1 MPTQPFLSGTDDDID
16 AILDAF
22 DLNISPLAGRYGI
35 TSMEMFRVTEGHRAW
50 HWLLEGLVITRAGS
64 ESFTATKDQ
73 MRNGP
78 PGLPQALPTL
88 PALPAVPVIMDGGV
102 NRPVKW
108 EPDFF
113 VFFGMLAARI
123 KDHIDYRPADG
134 QLLKI
139 VGAVIPP
146 PDPQTTAPALKA
158 YEGTGGVPTLEARK
172 GVFTG
177 FDFWY
182 AIGAAPEQYGGFS
195 STRTFE
201 HLLPKPPAG
210 TAVVITYTAQYR
222 YKGKPFGQRSQPV
235 EFTYKG

>member
-1 MPTQPFLSGTDDDID
+1 MPTQSYLSGTDDDID

-22 DLNISPLAGRYGI
+22 DLNIAPIASRYGI
-35 TSMEMFRVTEGHRAW
+35 TSMEMARVTEGHRAW
-50 HWLLEGLVITRAGS
+50 HWLLECLSIIRGGS
-64 ESFTATKDQ
+64 ESFTAIKNQ

-78 PGLPQALPTL
+78 AGPMQVMPALPTL
-88 PALPAVPVIMDGGV
+88 PPVPTILDGGT

-108 EPDFF
+108 DPDFF
-113 VFFGMLAARI
+113 VFFGSLVARI
-123 KDHIDYRPADG
+123 KTHMDYRDADG

-139 VGAVIPP
+139 VGAEIPP
-146 PDPQTTAPALKA
+146 PEPQATVPPLKV
-158 YEGTGGVPTLEARK
+158 YEGTGGVPTLEVRK

-182 AIGAAPEQYGGFS
+182 SIGGAPEQYGGFS

-210 TAVVITYTAQYR
+210 TALVITYTAQYR

-235 EFTYKG
+235 EFTFKG